1 MILTTCA
8 ACAKPLEHDAP
19 ARCVGCQTRYCS
31 DRCLRYHAHRGGH
44 DDECEE
50 IANGGGAEQYHAD
63 KKYEEAFVT
72 ATEACAE
79 DTKDQTCYICMEG
92 AAEEGLVRGC
102 ACRGAAGVAHVS
114 CLARQAK
121 ILVAEA
127 EERDL
132 DDEAV
137 QARWDRWNTCRL
149 CEQRY
154 HGVVMCALGWACWKT
169 YVGRPEE
176 HWARRMAMNQL
187 ANGLAVA
194 EYHEDSL
201 SVREAELATE
211 ERLGA
216 SPLRTLVTRGNL
228 ALSYYH
234 LGRIE
239 DALRLQR
246 EVYTGWQILSVSSEV
261 LSSSALREAVG
272 DSLAI
277 SVGNLTELLV
287 AAREFEEAQ
296 SLAREKL
303 PAIIDR
309 HGSDHTL
316 TLEVR
321 TWYARALFLEG
332 EDLSEPERIHEDVWR
347 RSRRVLGDSHP
358 DTERAREF
366 LEEVR
371 SARADAAEES

>member
-1 MILTTCA
+1 
-8 ACAKPLEHDAP
+8 
-19 ARCVGCQTRYCS
+19 
-31 DRCLRYHAHRGGH
+31 
-44 DDECEE
+44 
-50 IANGGGAEQYHAD
+50 
-63 KKYEEAFVT
+63 
-72 ATEACAE
+72 
-79 DTKDQTCYICMEG
+79 
-92 AAEEGLVRGC
+92 
-102 ACRGAAGVAHVS
+102 
-114 CLARQAK
+114 
-121 ILVAEA
+121 
-127 EERDL
+127 
-132 DDEAV
+132 
-137 QARWDRWNTCRL
+137 
-149 CEQRY
+149 
-154 HGVVMCALGWACWKT
+154 
-169 YVGRPEE
+169 
-176 HWARRMAMNQL
+176 MNQL

-309 HGSDHTL
+309 HGPDDPL

-321 TWYARALFLEG
+321 TWYARALFRAG
-332 EDLSEPERIHEDVWR
+332 DAAEDDVSEAEEVLEDVLL
-347 RSRRVLGDSHP
+347 RSKRVLGDSHP
-358 DTERAREF
+358 DTERARKF

>member
-1 MILTTCA
+1 
-8 ACAKPLEHDAP
+8 
-19 ARCVGCQTRYCS
+19 
-31 DRCLRYHAHRGGH
+31 
-44 DDECEE
+44 
-50 IANGGGAEQYHAD
+50 
-63 KKYEEAFVT
+63 
-72 ATEACAE
+72 
-79 DTKDQTCYICMEG
+79 
-92 AAEEGLVRGC
+92 
-102 ACRGAAGVAHVS
+102 
-114 CLARQAK
+114 
-121 ILVAEA
+121 
-127 EERDL
+127 
-132 DDEAV
+132 
-137 QARWDRWNTCRL
+137 
-149 CEQRY
+149 
-154 HGVVMCALGWACWKT
+154 
-169 YVGRPEE
+169 
-176 HWARRMAMNQL
+176 MNQL

-261 LSSSALREAVG
+261 LSSSELREAVG
-272 DSLAI
+272 DSLTI

-309 HGSDHTL
+309 HGPDHTL

-321 TWYARALFLEG
+321 TWYARSLFLEG
-332 EDLSEPERIHEDVWR
+332 EDFAEAGTILEDVWR
-347 RSRRVLGDSHP
+347 RSRRVLSDSHP

-371 SARADAAEES
+371 SARADAVEES